1 MQKSRLASFVDR
13 GTPAWENAEQSQKS
27 HKEVSLSGKLKL
39 IDSSSPNTSSPLQLV
54 QIVGPEV
61 DHDVEREEVDTFLD
75 FIRDRI
81 PDIGNSQLPKVS
93 HDAAKDSSF
102 CLELM
107 EKQLFHSIM
116 EDIHETQSYSHSA
129 NGEHN
134 ISTSAVDSN
143 ISGDLGSVL
152 REYVACLS
160 KISSKK
166 QNSSLYDILHLG
178 NLSSKS
184 KGTITRVTRF
194 GPKDCDGIYS
204 SSCGH
209 AVHQDC
215 HERYLASLK
224 QRYAF
229 PIII

>member
-1 MQKSRLASFVDR
+1 MDR

-39 IDSSSPNTSSPLQLV
+39 IDPSVRNTSSPLQLV
-54 QIVGPEV
+54 ENVGPEV
-61 DHDVEREEVDTFLD
+61 DHDVEHVEVDTFLD

-81 PDIGNSQLPKVS
+81 PDIGNFQLPKVS

-107 EKQLFHSIM
+107 ENYLFDSIM
-116 EDIHETQSYSHSA
+116 EDIHETQSYSHSLS
-129 NGEHN
+129 GEHN
-134 ISTSAVDSN
+134 GSISAVDSN
-143 ISGDLGSVL
+143 ISRDSGSVL

-160 KISSKK
+160 RISSTQ

-184 KGTITRVTRF
+184 KGTVTRVTRF

-229 PIII
+229 PIIIYNYGINI

>member
-1 MQKSRLASFVDR
+1 MDR

-27 HKEVSLSGKLKL
+27 HKEVNLSGKLKL
-39 IDSSSPNTSSPLQLV
+39 IDSSGPNNSSPLQFA

-61 DHDVEREEVDTFLD
+61 DHDVELEEVDTFLD

-81 PDIGNSQLPKVS
+81 PDIGKFQLPKVS

-107 EKQLFHSIM
+107 ENHLFHSIM

-129 NGEHN
+129 SGEHN

-160 KISSKK
+160 RISSKP

-184 KGTITRVTRF
+184 KGTITRVIRF

-209 AVHQDC
+209 AVHKDC